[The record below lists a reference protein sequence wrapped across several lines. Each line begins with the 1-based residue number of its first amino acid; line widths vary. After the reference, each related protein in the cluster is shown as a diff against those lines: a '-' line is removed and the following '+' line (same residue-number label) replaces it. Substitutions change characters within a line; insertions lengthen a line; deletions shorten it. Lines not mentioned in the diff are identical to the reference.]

1 MPAAELGRRPFSY
14 ALLRIV
20 PRVERGE
27 RLNAGVVLFCREYDY
42 LAVRAEV
49 DEARLAALA
58 PGLDTAPLEA
68 HLAALGRVAAGDP
81 AAGALA
87 ALPPSERFGWLV
99 APSSTMIQPSKVH
112 TGLTGDPPATLDHLF
127 ETLVASAT
135 ARSHTG
141 AEPDVSSP

>member
-1 MPAAELGRRPFSY
+1 VHAAELGQRPFAY

-27 RLNAGVVLFCREYDY
+27 RLNAGVVLFCREYDF
-42 LAVRAEV
+42 LAVRSEV

-58 PGLDTAPLEA
+58 PGLDLAPLRT
-68 HLAALGRVAAGDP
+68 HLDALGRVAAGEP

-99 APSSTMIQPSKVH
+99 APSSTIVQPSEVH
-112 TGLTGDPPATLDHLF
+112 TGLTANPQATLDHLF
-127 ETLVASAT
+127 DTLVAT
-135 ARSHTG
+135 GPSHSESSRG
-141 AEPDVSSP
+141 VSP